1 MGKTDVDKDFLL
13 KTYGQ
18 CYDAEAGPWNLSLQN
33 KYLEYAITRFFEENF
48 QIPHGAAICN
58 IGIGAGYWDRYLSY
72 RLNGGTLTSI
82 DILDICCRQLEECLV
97 NERNPN
103 PVRVIHSDVM
113 QLEGLS
119 DNFDIVTMVG
129 SARQE
134 SGLREAILDK
144 AVSFLKSGGSLYY
157 QTLDEDETEDWVRA
171 FCEERLVA
179 VEVYLLDTAHD
190 SKAQYWK
197 LTKRTGSGC
206 TFQA

>member
-1 MGKTDVDKDFLL
+1 MGKADVDKDFLL
-13 KTYGQ
+13 KAYGQ

-48 QIPHGAAICN
+48 PIPRGAAICN

-72 RLNGGTLTSI
+72 RLNGGMLTSI
-82 DILDICCRQLEECLV
+82 DMLEICCRQLEECLA

-113 QLEGLS
+113 RLEGLS
-119 DNFDIVTMVG
+119 DSFDIVTMVG
-129 SARQE
+129 SARRE

-157 QTLDEDETEDWVRA
+157 QTLDEDGTEDWVRD
-171 FCEERLVA
+171 FCKKRPVTAEA
-179 VEVYLLDTAHD
+179 YLLDTAYGF
-190 SKAQYWK
+190 KAQYWK
-197 LTKRTGSGC
+197 LTKRTGE
-206 TFQA
+206 